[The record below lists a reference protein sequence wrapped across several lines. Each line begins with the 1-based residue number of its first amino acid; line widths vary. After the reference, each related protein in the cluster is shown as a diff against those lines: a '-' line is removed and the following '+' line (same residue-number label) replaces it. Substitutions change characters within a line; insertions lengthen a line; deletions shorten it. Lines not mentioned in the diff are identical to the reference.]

1 MNLSERLSTDPDN
14 REIVEFVCIF
24 LLNLMLQMLD
34 LVVDIATNQE
44 EMERYDLKSYYDE
57 RVFVLEERHRYEMQR
72 LEKIWFGYLYAKSLI
87 AQSSQDS
94 ILIEPN
100 CLFAVKIFNTLRRI
114 LYENEVTPFRLE
126 YPMISLG
133 RINYELCAVET
144 RLAMYYK
151 DVGLLL
157 SSATTYETIVTLA
170 LSLFGTEE
178 DSSAADQIFL
188 RLAAVSC
195 LQALESYS
203 ILGMAD
209 KIHELREKYDAIK
222 TLSQK

>member
-1 MNLSERLSTDPDN
+1 MVQFDVYSIPQHIKIKKQFDAKIDD
-14 REIVEFVCIF
+14 EIAEYYT
-24 LLNLMLQMLD
+24 LPQLD
-34 LVVDIATNQE
+34 ANAHKFIN
-44 EMERYDLKSYYDE
+44 
-57 RVFVLEERHRYEMQR
+57 
-72 LEKIWFGYLYAKSLI
+72 
-87 AQSSQDS
+87 SS
-94 ILIEPN
+94 
-100 CLFAVKIFNTLRRI
+100 NTF
-114 LYENEVTPFRLE
+114 TPFRLE
-126 YPMISLG
+126 YPMISQG

-209 KIHELREKYDAIK
+209 KIQIMYNNLRKLK
-222 TLSQK
+222 TA